1 MIDNRSIRYQTI
13 ARSLFFK
20 EKGKTKKKEE
30 KLYLMFNL
38 IKIQSFLIFVNV
50 YL

>member
-20 EKGKTKKKEE
+20 EKGKTKKKRR
-30 KLYLMFNL
+30 KALFN
-38 IKIQSFLIFVNV
+38 V
-50 YL
+50 